1 MILDYEYDQRNKK
14 FTISYINPKGT
25 KSFYEF
31 NINRFKSYY
40 PCPTGKFQD
49 WDGTKVDVR
58 YTDRPSKFDIMEF
71 VEDLPENIKEEL
83 FNENCIPKVYT
94 WDIETEF
101 DPNEKPDPASAKFP
115 ITAIS
120 CVSPEMKVMVL
131 GTKPLDSTTID
142 NISKY
147 IKDYCSGILLCQ
159 ESKIVPEFI
168 YKKFDNEHDMLQW
181 FVKNVIAKVPIL
193 AGWNSDGFD
202 QQYITNRIKNYYDDI
217 SLYSMSCRG
226 RMGVKKIINTFHPN
240 DDMRIPSPRHTL
252 MVDMMDII
260 KTHDMTILPIKE
272 SMSLDWIADQSLGVK
287 KIKYD
292 GDLNELYTN
301 DPERFF
307 FYNAIDSVLVQLIH
321 KRFRTLNL
329 IFNYANVTHLP
340 IDKCFGKIGPAE
352 ALFFQ
357 NFHNKGYH
365 IVYYPDRHVER
376 GELPGAYVKEPIAGQ
391 YQWACCFDFASLYPT
406 QVMTCNL
413 SVENFVT
420 PPRSSGWT
428 EDELNIYKSD
438 PNYFVS
444 INGNVYKNDKD
455 YAFREIQ
462 IFLKKNRNTTKYLAK
477 EMDAQVMSVIERVI
491 NTKSNGDWSPFSDD
505 VKSWMMKNYNI
516 SSKRD
521 VVAYPDLEDLKYKV
535 KTDIDNMISR
545 EQSFKLLGNSC
556 YGGSSHPAFYWY
568 NMSLAADI
576 TGESRSL
583 IHMMEDKTQKVF
595 DKWTEMTDVHKMLGV
610 TIDKTN
616 FPTNCV
622 STIYQDTDSVAGD
635 TILHTSNGDK
645 TIEELY
651 NENIDNPAGNTL
663 MGHESVKCDDK
674 LLNYHDDGNLLYDNV
689 RRVIRHKV
697 SKKKWRLRTAS
708 GKEVICT
715 NDHSLVVFREGKK
728 CIVKPYEIQRG
739 DKVIVNNNTYIFE
752 DIEVCECIGEFEDEY
767 VYDIEMDDDSHTFIA
782 NDILVHNS
790 SYVNLGP
797 IVDSIIE
804 LRGADDKEKC
814 KFCVEFADKFMNNY
828 FAKILDEYFTPRH
841 VKNRH
846 FFELET
852 VAKTGIWIG
861 IKKRYAQ
868 ALLWKDGRY
877 YDEPKMKVKGLEVI
891 KGSYPS
897 FSRKILKDL
906 TMTLLTENIHD
917 SDFIHKFNAKVMD
930 WKDKFM
936 KQDPDLITEA
946 ISVSN
951 YWKGVESDDDPSG
964 VKILKGAPYNVKALA
979 LYNWMINAKKKPGD
993 TVYNG
998 KVRCYLVQKTNA
1010 KSEDTYF
1017 AYPTGGF
1024 PSWAPPIDRNAM
1036 YTKTVLEPINRII
1049 TKIGLPELTIDG
1061 AIQVDLFSMF

>member
-101 DPNEKPDPASAKFP
+101 DPDEKPDPASAKFP

-131 GTKPLDSTTID
+131 GTKPLDSITID

-147 IKDYCSGILLCQ
+147 IKDYCGDILLCQ

-168 YKKFDNEHDMLQW
+168 YKKFDSEHDMLQW

-226 RMGVKKIINTFHPN
+226 RMGMKKIVNTFHPN
-240 DDMRIPSPRHTL
+240 DDVRIPSPRHTL

-428 EDELNIYKSD
+428 DAELNIYKSD

-583 IHMMEDKTQKVF
+583 IHMMEDKTQLVF

-610 TIDKTN
+610 TVDKTN
-616 FPTNCV
+616 FPTDCV
-622 STIYQDTDSVAGD
+622 STIYQDTD
-635 TILHTSNGDK
+635 
-645 TIEELY
+645 
-651 NENIDNPAGNTL
+651 
-663 MGHESVKCDDK
+663 
-674 LLNYHDDGNLLYDNV
+674 
-689 RRVIRHKV
+689 
-697 SKKKWRLRTAS
+697 
-708 GKEVICT
+708 
-715 NDHSLVVFREGKK
+715 
-728 CIVKPYEIQRG
+728 
-739 DKVIVNNNTYIFE
+739 
-752 DIEVCECIGEFEDEY
+752 
-767 VYDIEMDDDSHTFIA
+767 
-782 NDILVHNS
+782 S

-804 LRGADDKEKC
+804 LGGADDKEKC

>member
-83 FNENCIPKVYT
+83 FDENCIPKVYT

-147 IKDYCSGILLCQ
+147 IKDYCSDILLCQ

-168 YKKFDNEHDMLQW
+168 YKKFDSEHDMLQW
-181 FVKNVIAKVPIL
+181 FVKNVVAKVPIL

-226 RMGVKKIINTFHPN
+226 RMGMKKIVNTFHPN
-240 DDMRIPSPRHTL
+240 DDVRIPSPRHTL

-583 IHMMEDKTQKVF
+583 IHMMEDKTQLVF

-622 STIYQDTDSVAGD
+622 STIYQDTDS
-635 TILHTSNGDK
+635 
-645 TIEELY
+645 
-651 NENIDNPAGNTL
+651 
-663 MGHESVKCDDK
+663 
-674 LLNYHDDGNLLYDNV
+674 
-689 RRVIRHKV
+689 
-697 SKKKWRLRTAS
+697 
-708 GKEVICT
+708 
-715 NDHSLVVFREGKK
+715 
-728 CIVKPYEIQRG
+728 
-739 DKVIVNNNTYIFE
+739 
-752 DIEVCECIGEFEDEY
+752 
-767 VYDIEMDDDSHTFIA
+767 
-782 NDILVHNS
+782 

-814 KFCVEFADKFMNNY
+814 KFCVEFAEKFMNNY
-828 FAKILDEYFTPRH
+828 FAKVLDEYFTPRH

>member
-131 GTKPLDSTTID
+131 GTKPLDNTTID

-406 QVMTCNL
+406 RVMTCNL

-576 TGESRSL
+576 TGESRAL

-610 TIDKTN
+610 TVDKTN

-622 STIYQDTDSVAGD
+622 STIYQDTDS
-635 TILHTSNGDK
+635 
-645 TIEELY
+645 
-651 NENIDNPAGNTL
+651 
-663 MGHESVKCDDK
+663 
-674 LLNYHDDGNLLYDNV
+674 
-689 RRVIRHKV
+689 
-697 SKKKWRLRTAS
+697 
-708 GKEVICT
+708 
-715 NDHSLVVFREGKK
+715 
-728 CIVKPYEIQRG
+728 
-739 DKVIVNNNTYIFE
+739 
-752 DIEVCECIGEFEDEY
+752 
-767 VYDIEMDDDSHTFIA
+767 
-782 NDILVHNS
+782 

-804 LRGADDKEKC
+804 LRGEDDKEKC

>member
-49 WDGTKVDVR
+49 WDRTKVDVR

-83 FNENCIPKVYT
+83 FDENCIPKVYT

-131 GTKPLDSTTID
+131 GTKPLDNTTID

-147 IKDYCSGILLCQ
+147 IKDYCNGILLCQ

-168 YKKFDNEHDMLQW
+168 YKKFDSEHDMLQW
-181 FVKNVIAKVPIL
+181 FVKNVVAKVPIL

-202 QQYITNRIKNYYDDI
+202 QQYITSRIKNYYEDI

-226 RMGVKKIINTFHPN
+226 RMGMKKIVNTFHPN
-240 DDMRIPSPRHTL
+240 DDIRIPSPRHTL

-260 KTHDMTILPIKE
+260 NTYDMTILPIKE
-272 SMSLDWIADQSLGVK
+272 SMSLDWISDQSLGVK

-292 GDLNELYTN
+292 GDLNELYAN

-505 VKSWMMKNYNI
+505 VKNWMVKNYNI

-521 VVAYPDLEDLKYKV
+521 VVTYPDLEDLKYKV

-583 IHMMEDKTQKVF
+583 IHMMEDKTQLVF

-610 TIDKTN
+610 TVDKTN
-616 FPTNCV
+616 FPTNYV
-622 STIYQDTDSVAGD
+622 STIYQDTD
-635 TILHTSNGDK
+635 
-645 TIEELY
+645 
-651 NENIDNPAGNTL
+651 
-663 MGHESVKCDDK
+663 
-674 LLNYHDDGNLLYDNV
+674 
-689 RRVIRHKV
+689 
-697 SKKKWRLRTAS
+697 
-708 GKEVICT
+708 
-715 NDHSLVVFREGKK
+715 
-728 CIVKPYEIQRG
+728 
-739 DKVIVNNNTYIFE
+739 
-752 DIEVCECIGEFEDEY
+752 
-767 VYDIEMDDDSHTFIA
+767 
-782 NDILVHNS
+782 S

-797 IVDSIIE
+797 IVDSVIE

-993 TVYNG
+993 TIYNG

-1024 PSWAPPIDRNAM
+1024 PSWAPPINRNAM

>member
-131 GTKPLDSTTID
+131 GTKPLDNTTID

-576 TGESRSL
+576 TGESRAL

-610 TIDKTN
+610 TVDKTN

-622 STIYQDTDSVAGD
+622 STIYQDTDS
-635 TILHTSNGDK
+635 
-645 TIEELY
+645 
-651 NENIDNPAGNTL
+651 
-663 MGHESVKCDDK
+663 
-674 LLNYHDDGNLLYDNV
+674 
-689 RRVIRHKV
+689 
-697 SKKKWRLRTAS
+697 
-708 GKEVICT
+708 
-715 NDHSLVVFREGKK
+715 
-728 CIVKPYEIQRG
+728 
-739 DKVIVNNNTYIFE
+739 
-752 DIEVCECIGEFEDEY
+752 
-767 VYDIEMDDDSHTFIA
+767 
-782 NDILVHNS
+782 

-804 LRGADDKEKC
+804 LRGEDDMEKC

>member
-131 GTKPLDSTTID
+131 GTKPLDNTTID

-444 INGNVYKNDKD
+444 INGNIYKNDKD

-576 TGESRSL
+576 TGESRAL

-610 TIDKTN
+610 TVDKTN

-622 STIYQDTDSVAGD
+622 STIYQDTDS
-635 TILHTSNGDK
+635 
-645 TIEELY
+645 
-651 NENIDNPAGNTL
+651 
-663 MGHESVKCDDK
+663 
-674 LLNYHDDGNLLYDNV
+674 
-689 RRVIRHKV
+689 
-697 SKKKWRLRTAS
+697 
-708 GKEVICT
+708 
-715 NDHSLVVFREGKK
+715 
-728 CIVKPYEIQRG
+728 
-739 DKVIVNNNTYIFE
+739 
-752 DIEVCECIGEFEDEY
+752 
-767 VYDIEMDDDSHTFIA
+767 
-782 NDILVHNS
+782 

-804 LRGADDKEKC
+804 LRGEDDKEKC

-917 SDFIHKFNAKVMD
+917 PDFIHKFNAKVMD

>member
-58 YTDRPSKFDIMEF
+58 YTDKPSKFDIMEF

-168 YKKFDNEHDMLQW
+168 YKKFDSEHDMLQW
-181 FVKNVIAKVPIL
+181 FVKNVVAKVPIL

-226 RMGVKKIINTFHPN
+226 RMGAKKIINTFHPN
-240 DDMRIPSPRHTL
+240 DDVRIPSPRHTL

-505 VKSWMMKNYNI
+505 VKNWMMKNYNI

-583 IHMMEDKTQKVF
+583 IHMMEDKTQLVF

-610 TIDKTN
+610 TVDKTN

-622 STIYQDTDSVAGD
+622 STIYQDTDS
-635 TILHTSNGDK
+635 
-645 TIEELY
+645 
-651 NENIDNPAGNTL
+651 
-663 MGHESVKCDDK
+663 
-674 LLNYHDDGNLLYDNV
+674 
-689 RRVIRHKV
+689 
-697 SKKKWRLRTAS
+697 
-708 GKEVICT
+708 
-715 NDHSLVVFREGKK
+715 
-728 CIVKPYEIQRG
+728 
-739 DKVIVNNNTYIFE
+739 
-752 DIEVCECIGEFEDEY
+752 
-767 VYDIEMDDDSHTFIA
+767 
-782 NDILVHNS
+782 

-804 LRGADDKEKC
+804 LRGVDDKEKC
-814 KFCVEFADKFMNNY
+814 KFCVEFAEKFMNNY

>member
-49 WDGTKVDVR
+49 WDGTRVDVR

-71 VEDLPENIKEEL
+71 VEDLPNNVKGEL
-83 FNENCIPKVYT
+83 FDENCIPKVYT

-131 GTKPLDSTTID
+131 GTKSLDNTTIN

-147 IKDYCSGILLCQ
+147 IKEYCSGILLCQ

-168 YKKFDNEHDMLQW
+168 YKKFDSEHDMLQW
-181 FVKNVIAKVPIL
+181 FVKNVVAKVPIL

-202 QQYITNRIKNYYDDI
+202 QQYITSRIKNYYDDI

-226 RMGVKKIINTFHPN
+226 RMDMKKIINTFHPN
-240 DDMRIPSPRHTL
+240 DDIRILSPRHTL

-287 KIKYD
+287 KIEYD
-292 GDLNELYTN
+292 GDLNELYEN

-420 PPRSSGWT
+420 PPRPSGWT
-428 EDELNIYKSD
+428 EAELNIYKSD
-438 PNYFVS
+438 PKYFVS
-444 INGNVYKNDKD
+444 LNGNVYKNDKD

-462 IFLKKNRNTTKYLAK
+462 VFLKENRNTTKYLAK
-477 EMDAQVMSVIERVI
+477 RMDAQVMSVIERVMR
-491 NTKSNGDWSPFSDD
+491 TKSNGDWAPFSDD
-505 VKSWMMKNYNI
+505 VKNWMIKNYNI

-521 VVAYPDLEDLKYKV
+521 IVAYPNLEDLKYKV
-535 KTDIDNMISR
+535 KFDIDNMESR

-568 NMSLAADI
+568 NMSMAADI
-576 TGESRSL
+576 TGESRAL

-610 TIDKTN
+610 TVDKAN

-622 STIYQDTDSVAGD
+622 STIYQDTDS
-635 TILHTSNGDK
+635 
-645 TIEELY
+645 
-651 NENIDNPAGNTL
+651 
-663 MGHESVKCDDK
+663 
-674 LLNYHDDGNLLYDNV
+674 
-689 RRVIRHKV
+689 
-697 SKKKWRLRTAS
+697 
-708 GKEVICT
+708 
-715 NDHSLVVFREGKK
+715 
-728 CIVKPYEIQRG
+728 
-739 DKVIVNNNTYIFE
+739 
-752 DIEVCECIGEFEDEY
+752 
-767 VYDIEMDDDSHTFIA
+767 
-782 NDILVHNS
+782 

-797 IVDSIIE
+797 IVDSVIE

-828 FAKILDEYFTPRH
+828 FSKVLDEYFTPRH

-846 FFELET
+846 LFELET

-868 ALLWKDGRY
+868 ALLWKDGWSF
-877 YDEPKMKVKGLEVI
+877 DEPKMKVKGLEVI

-917 SDFIHKFNAKVMD
+917 PDFIHKFNAKVME

-951 YWKGVESDDDPSG
+951 YWKGVESDNDPSG
-964 VKILKGAPYNVKALA
+964 VKIIKGAPYNVKALA
-979 LYNWMINAKKKPGD
+979 LYNWMINARKNPGD
-993 TVYNG
+993 NVYGG
-998 KVRCYLVQKTNA
+998 KVRCYLIQKPSA
-1010 KSEDTYF
+1010 KSGDIYF
-1017 AYPTGGF
+1017 AYPTGKF
-1024 PSWAPPIDRNAM
+1024 PSWAPPINRNAM

>member
-131 GTKPLDSTTID
+131 GTKPLDNTTID

-576 TGESRSL
+576 TGESRAL

-610 TIDKTN
+610 TVDKTN

-622 STIYQDTDSVAGD
+622 STIYQDTDS
-635 TILHTSNGDK
+635 
-645 TIEELY
+645 
-651 NENIDNPAGNTL
+651 
-663 MGHESVKCDDK
+663 
-674 LLNYHDDGNLLYDNV
+674 
-689 RRVIRHKV
+689 
-697 SKKKWRLRTAS
+697 
-708 GKEVICT
+708 
-715 NDHSLVVFREGKK
+715 
-728 CIVKPYEIQRG
+728 
-739 DKVIVNNNTYIFE
+739 
-752 DIEVCECIGEFEDEY
+752 
-767 VYDIEMDDDSHTFIA
+767 
-782 NDILVHNS
+782 

-804 LRGADDKEKC
+804 LRGEDDKEKC

>member
-131 GTKPLDSTTID
+131 GTKPLDNTTID

-576 TGESRSL
+576 TGESRAL

-610 TIDKTN
+610 TVDKTN

-622 STIYQDTDSVAGD
+622 STIYQDTDS
-635 TILHTSNGDK
+635 
-645 TIEELY
+645 
-651 NENIDNPAGNTL
+651 
-663 MGHESVKCDDK
+663 
-674 LLNYHDDGNLLYDNV
+674 
-689 RRVIRHKV
+689 
-697 SKKKWRLRTAS
+697 
-708 GKEVICT
+708 
-715 NDHSLVVFREGKK
+715 
-728 CIVKPYEIQRG
+728 
-739 DKVIVNNNTYIFE
+739 
-752 DIEVCECIGEFEDEY
+752 
-767 VYDIEMDDDSHTFIA
+767 
-782 NDILVHNS
+782 

-804 LRGADDKEKC
+804 LRGEDDKEKC

-1024 PSWAPPIDRNAM
+1024 PSWAPPIDHNAM

>member
-83 FNENCIPKVYT
+83 FDENCIPKVYT

-131 GTKPLDSTTID
+131 GTKPLDNTTID

-147 IKDYCSGILLCQ
+147 IKDYCNGILLCQ

-168 YKKFDNEHDMLQW
+168 YKKFDSEHDMLQW
-181 FVKNVIAKVPIL
+181 FVKNVVAKVPIL

-202 QQYITNRIKNYYDDI
+202 QQYITSRIKNYYEDI

-226 RMGVKKIINTFHPN
+226 RMGMKKIVNTFHPN
-240 DDMRIPSPRHTL
+240 DDIRIPSPRHTL

-260 KTHDMTILPIKE
+260 NTYDMTILPIKE
-272 SMSLDWIADQSLGVK
+272 SMSLDWISDQSLGVK

-292 GDLNELYTN
+292 GDLNELYAN

-505 VKSWMMKNYNI
+505 VKNWMVKNYNI

-583 IHMMEDKTQKVF
+583 IHMMEDKTQLVF

-610 TIDKTN
+610 TVDKTN
-616 FPTNCV
+616 FPTNYV
-622 STIYQDTDSVAGD
+622 STIYQDTD
-635 TILHTSNGDK
+635 
-645 TIEELY
+645 
-651 NENIDNPAGNTL
+651 
-663 MGHESVKCDDK
+663 
-674 LLNYHDDGNLLYDNV
+674 
-689 RRVIRHKV
+689 
-697 SKKKWRLRTAS
+697 
-708 GKEVICT
+708 
-715 NDHSLVVFREGKK
+715 
-728 CIVKPYEIQRG
+728 
-739 DKVIVNNNTYIFE
+739 
-752 DIEVCECIGEFEDEY
+752 
-767 VYDIEMDDDSHTFIA
+767 
-782 NDILVHNS
+782 S

-993 TVYNG
+993 TIYNG

-1024 PSWAPPIDRNAM
+1024 PSWAPPINRNAM

>member
-83 FNENCIPKVYT
+83 FDENCIPKVYT

-181 FVKNVIAKVPIL
+181 FVKNVVAKVPIL

-226 RMGVKKIINTFHPN
+226 RMGAKKIINTFHPN
-240 DDMRIPSPRHTL
+240 DDVRIPSPRHTL

-583 IHMMEDKTQKVF
+583 IHMMEDKTQLVF

-622 STIYQDTDSVAGD
+622 STIYQDTDS
-635 TILHTSNGDK
+635 
-645 TIEELY
+645 
-651 NENIDNPAGNTL
+651 
-663 MGHESVKCDDK
+663 
-674 LLNYHDDGNLLYDNV
+674 
-689 RRVIRHKV
+689 
-697 SKKKWRLRTAS
+697 
-708 GKEVICT
+708 
-715 NDHSLVVFREGKK
+715 
-728 CIVKPYEIQRG
+728 
-739 DKVIVNNNTYIFE
+739 
-752 DIEVCECIGEFEDEY
+752 
-767 VYDIEMDDDSHTFIA
+767 
-782 NDILVHNS
+782 

-797 IVDSIIE
+797 IVDSIIK

-814 KFCVEFADKFMNNY
+814 KFCVEFAEKFMNNY

-964 VKILKGAPYNVKALA
+964 VKIIKGAPYNVKALA

>member
-131 GTKPLDSTTID
+131 GTKPLDNTTID

-444 INGNVYKNDKD
+444 INGNIYKNDKD

-576 TGESRSL
+576 TGESRAL

-610 TIDKTN
+610 TVDKTN

-622 STIYQDTDSVAGD
+622 STIYQDTDS
-635 TILHTSNGDK
+635 
-645 TIEELY
+645 
-651 NENIDNPAGNTL
+651 
-663 MGHESVKCDDK
+663 
-674 LLNYHDDGNLLYDNV
+674 
-689 RRVIRHKV
+689 
-697 SKKKWRLRTAS
+697 
-708 GKEVICT
+708 
-715 NDHSLVVFREGKK
+715 
-728 CIVKPYEIQRG
+728 
-739 DKVIVNNNTYIFE
+739 
-752 DIEVCECIGEFEDEY
+752 
-767 VYDIEMDDDSHTFIA
+767 
-782 NDILVHNS
+782 

-804 LRGADDKEKC
+804 LRGEDDKEKC

>member
-58 YTDRPSKFDIMEF
+58 YTDKPSKFDIMEF

-168 YKKFDNEHDMLQW
+168 YKKFDSEHDMLQW
-181 FVKNVIAKVPIL
+181 FVKNVVAKVPIL

-226 RMGVKKIINTFHPN
+226 RMGAKKIINTFHPN
-240 DDMRIPSPRHTL
+240 DDVRIPSPRHTL

-583 IHMMEDKTQKVF
+583 IHMMEDKTQLVF

-622 STIYQDTDSVAGD
+622 STIYQDTDS
-635 TILHTSNGDK
+635 
-645 TIEELY
+645 
-651 NENIDNPAGNTL
+651 
-663 MGHESVKCDDK
+663 
-674 LLNYHDDGNLLYDNV
+674 
-689 RRVIRHKV
+689 
-697 SKKKWRLRTAS
+697 
-708 GKEVICT
+708 
-715 NDHSLVVFREGKK
+715 
-728 CIVKPYEIQRG
+728 
-739 DKVIVNNNTYIFE
+739 
-752 DIEVCECIGEFEDEY
+752 
-767 VYDIEMDDDSHTFIA
+767 
-782 NDILVHNS
+782 

-814 KFCVEFADKFMNNY
+814 KFCVEFAEKFMNNY

-993 TVYNG
+993 TIYNG
-998 KVRCYLVQKTNA
+998 KVRCYLVQKANA

>member
-131 GTKPLDSTTID
+131 GTKPLDNTTID

-444 INGNVYKNDKD
+444 INGNIYKNDKD

-576 TGESRSL
+576 TGESRAL

-610 TIDKTN
+610 TVDKTN

-622 STIYQDTDSVAGD
+622 STIYQDTDS
-635 TILHTSNGDK
+635 
-645 TIEELY
+645 
-651 NENIDNPAGNTL
+651 
-663 MGHESVKCDDK
+663 
-674 LLNYHDDGNLLYDNV
+674 
-689 RRVIRHKV
+689 
-697 SKKKWRLRTAS
+697 
-708 GKEVICT
+708 
-715 NDHSLVVFREGKK
+715 
-728 CIVKPYEIQRG
+728 
-739 DKVIVNNNTYIFE
+739 
-752 DIEVCECIGEFEDEY
+752 
-767 VYDIEMDDDSHTFIA
+767 
-782 NDILVHNS
+782 

-804 LRGADDKEKC
+804 LRGEDDKEKC

-946 ISVSN
+946 ISISN

>member
-131 GTKPLDSTTID
+131 GTKPLDSTIID

-168 YKKFDNEHDMLQW
+168 YKKFDSEHDMLQW
-181 FVKNVIAKVPIL
+181 FVKNVVAKVPIL

-217 SLYSMSCRG
+217 SLYSMSCIG
-226 RMGVKKIINTFHPN
+226 RMGAKKIINTFHPN
-240 DDMRIPSPRHTL
+240 DDVRIPSPRHTL

-521 VVAYPDLEDLKYKV
+521 VVTYPDLEDLKYKV

-595 DKWTEMTDVHKMLGV
+595 DKWTEMTNVHKMLGV

-622 STIYQDTDSVAGD
+622 STIYQDTD
-635 TILHTSNGDK
+635 
-645 TIEELY
+645 
-651 NENIDNPAGNTL
+651 
-663 MGHESVKCDDK
+663 
-674 LLNYHDDGNLLYDNV
+674 
-689 RRVIRHKV
+689 
-697 SKKKWRLRTAS
+697 
-708 GKEVICT
+708 
-715 NDHSLVVFREGKK
+715 
-728 CIVKPYEIQRG
+728 
-739 DKVIVNNNTYIFE
+739 
-752 DIEVCECIGEFEDEY
+752 
-767 VYDIEMDDDSHTFIA
+767 
-782 NDILVHNS
+782 S

>member
-83 FNENCIPKVYT
+83 FDENCIPKVYT

-131 GTKPLDSTTID
+131 GTKPLDNTTID

-147 IKDYCSGILLCQ
+147 IKDYCNGILLCQ

-168 YKKFDNEHDMLQW
+168 YKKFDSEHDMLQW
-181 FVKNVIAKVPIL
+181 FVKNVVAKVPIL

-202 QQYITNRIKNYYDDI
+202 QQYITSRIKNYYEDI

-226 RMGVKKIINTFHPN
+226 RMGMKKIVNTFHPN
-240 DDMRIPSPRHTL
+240 DDIRIPSPRHTL

-260 KTHDMTILPIKE
+260 NTYDMTILPIKE
-272 SMSLDWIADQSLGVK
+272 SMSLDWISDQSLGVK

-292 GDLNELYTN
+292 GDLNELYAN

-420 PPRSSGWT
+420 PPRASGWT
-428 EDELNIYKSD
+428 EDELNMYKSD
-438 PNYFVS
+438 PKYFVS

-505 VKSWMMKNYNI
+505 VKSWMIKNYNI

-576 TGESRSL
+576 TGESRAL

-610 TIDKTN
+610 TVDKAN

-622 STIYQDTDSVAGD
+622 STIYQDTDS
-635 TILHTSNGDK
+635 
-645 TIEELY
+645 
-651 NENIDNPAGNTL
+651 
-663 MGHESVKCDDK
+663 
-674 LLNYHDDGNLLYDNV
+674 
-689 RRVIRHKV
+689 
-697 SKKKWRLRTAS
+697 
-708 GKEVICT
+708 
-715 NDHSLVVFREGKK
+715 
-728 CIVKPYEIQRG
+728 
-739 DKVIVNNNTYIFE
+739 
-752 DIEVCECIGEFEDEY
+752 
-767 VYDIEMDDDSHTFIA
+767 
-782 NDILVHNS
+782 

-797 IVDSIIE
+797 IVDSVIE

-951 YWKGVESDDDPSG
+951 YWKGVESDNDPSG

-979 LYNWMINAKKKPGD
+979 LYNWMINAKNKPGD
-993 TVYNG
+993 NVYNG
-998 KVRCYLVQKTNA
+998 KVRCYLIQKTNA

-1024 PSWAPPIDRNAM
+1024 PSWAPPINRNAM